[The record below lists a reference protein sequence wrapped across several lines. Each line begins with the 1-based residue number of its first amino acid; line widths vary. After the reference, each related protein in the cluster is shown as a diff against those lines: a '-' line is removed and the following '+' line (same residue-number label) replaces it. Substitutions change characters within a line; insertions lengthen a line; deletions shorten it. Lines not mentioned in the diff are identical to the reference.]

1 MVNWPCT
8 LPING
13 CAEKETESLGLFPQG
28 NKKQNDMSQLVEA

>member
-13 CAEKETESLGLFPQG
+13 CAEKETESLGLFP
-28 NKKQNDMSQLVEA
+28 KKQKDMSQLVEV